1 MKIEL
6 PDSILSAN
14 NWSEKDFLIELACM
28 LYEKTDFSWNTGTRM
43 TGLTR
48 EEFLRELG
56 KRKIPFKYSSADLD
70 EDMKNLNML
79 NDSGK

>member
-1 MKIEL
+1 MKIEI
-6 PDSILSAN
+6 PDSILAAN
-14 NWSEKDFLIELACM
+14 NWTEKDFLIELACI
-28 LYEKTDFSWNTGTRM
+28 LYEKTDFSWNAATKL

-56 KRKIPFKYSSADLD
+56 KRKISFKYSIPDLE
-70 EDMKNLNML
+70 EDMKNLSRL